1 MSPPRAGGP
10 KPSDTALSTDKTRDT
25 QTQRSHVQIDGGRGP
40 GPPGAPRPW
49 ERQGGPSPGASGAN
63 EALGPM
69 MSHRCPPGRGEGNSV
84 VFSASSTSER
94 AAAPATEI
102 TGSSVSCE
110 APARVPSA
118 CRSAAPRS
126 TRPAGSQPPQTLHSG
141 SSRPAP
147 APQEA
152 HTASC
157 GDGRAIRLS
166 RCARAA
172 DLPADLQPR
181 GFRDPLSR
189 RLRPRAGSAE
199 LPCAGQGL
207 AAVLRPSGR
216 ETGGGGQQGVTR
228 QHRNRRYLEVPP
240 VRVEQPRERGLG
252 VGHAGHEQL
261 PDAETNT
268 DSRSG
273 GARAGL
279 GCEAQGPCTR
289 LARAA
294 DGDLAHPGPWRN
306 RGLRFEA
313 SAAPPLRGPQHPP
326 PPRWGTE
333 HRSTQ
338 DGPTT
343 QECLSPVAGAC
354 AELRLPRL
362 VG

>member
-189 RLRPRAGSAE
+189 RLRP
-199 LPCAGQGL
+199 
-207 AAVLRPSGR
+207 
-216 ETGGGGQQGVTR
+216 
-228 QHRNRRYLEVPP
+228 
-240 VRVEQPRERGLG
+240 
-252 VGHAGHEQL
+252 
-261 PDAETNT
+261 
-268 DSRSG
+268 
-273 GARAGL
+273 
-279 GCEAQGPCTR
+279 
-289 LARAA
+289 
-294 DGDLAHPGPWRN
+294 
-306 RGLRFEA
+306 
-313 SAAPPLRGPQHPP
+313 
-326 PPRWGTE
+326 
-333 HRSTQ
+333 
-338 DGPTT
+338 
-343 QECLSPVAGAC
+343 
-354 AELRLPRL
+354 
-362 VG
+362 